1 MATAVKT
8 MSNLAIVIN
17 ILLKMQ
23 ADGLIQLLWIKER
36 FFSVSTQWIGRVNN
50 LSVVAAT
57 VDQHNSSVTDQFGMY
72 HAFIVCASCYSVF
85 HLLAICTQVNGH
97 GNVQATSRLSST
109 FCYRCKQT
117 AWFNW
122 CESKI
127 AFFSVSTQW
136 IGRVNNLSVVAATV
150 DQHNSSVT
158 DQFGMYHAF
167 IVCASCYSVFHLL
180 AICTQVNG
188 HGNVQATSRLSST
201 FCYRCKQT
209 AWFNWCESKSA
220 FFCLNPV
227 EGVSK

>member
-72 HAFIVCASCYSVF
+72 HAFIVCVSCYYSVF
-85 HLLAICTQVNGH
+85 HFVPSTCNMHAGQWTRLKRCPSNIAIVINILLQM
-97 GNVQATSRLSST
+97 QADGLI
-109 FCYRCKQT
+109 QLM
-117 AWFNW
+117 
-122 CESKI
+122 
-127 AFFSVSTQW
+127 W
-136 IGRVNNLSVVAATV
+136 IKER
-150 DQHNSSVT
+150 
-158 DQFGMYHAF
+158 F
-167 IVCASCYSVFHLL
+167 
-180 AICTQVNG
+180 
-188 HGNVQATSRLSST
+188 
-201 FCYRCKQT
+201 
-209 AWFNWCESKSA
+209 

-227 EGVSK
+227 DRASK